1 MASRPGNSAAGKPSA
16 GGRPGLILVDD
27 DPLIVESLSFVL
39 GIEFDVHTADT
50 RAATKR
56 LLQRLPQVPAL
67 ALIDLGLPP
76 DPHAPDEGFA
86 LISELLAFNRSMKI
100 LVLSGQS
107 DRSNI
112 QHALTLG
119 AVDFV
124 PKPCDADLLRA
135 RLNHQLL
142 ILDAERNEGRP
153 HAIGDNPLLGD
164 SAAMQALR
172 DSVTQFA
179 NTPFPVLIEGESGC
193 GKELVAQCLHRES
206 ERAGEPLLT
215 VNCAAFTADLLE
227 AQLFGHVKGAYT
239 GAEQTRTGF
248 FEDANTGTLFLD
260 EVGEMPLEL
269 QTKFLRV
276 LENGEYYPLGE
287 TRPRHSGAR
296 IIAATNRDLRE
307 AVRTGA
313 FRADLFHR
321 LSVLSLSVPP
331 LRSRGNDWRQLLAH
345 FQQLY
350 AGTIK
355 AFELSDDAA
364 RLLDKYSFPGNVR
377 ELRNI
382 VIRIGARS
390 PDGRIGVAEL
400 QAELEPGFTAPE
412 PVPADGEAEDVAPIT
427 TRLAQP
433 GFHLDDEV
441 AALERRYIRAALAQC
456 GGNLSKAARLL
467 GVNRTTLYSKVS
479 RLGLDADGDA

>member
-1 MASRPGNSAAGKPSA
+1 MASPQTLKRHDSTPANSD
-16 GGRPGLILVDD
+16 RVLLLVDD

-39 GIEFDVHTADT
+39 GIDFEVQSADT
-50 RAATKR
+50 RAAAKR
-56 LLQRLPQVPAL
+56 LLQSLPVMPSL

-76 DPHAPDEGFA
+76 DPHSPDEGFA

-112 QHALTLG
+112 QHALTIG

-142 ILDAERNEGRP
+142 ILDAEQNTNATISGGAE
-153 HAIGDNPLLGD
+153 PLLGD
-164 SAAMQALR
+164 STVMQALR
-172 DSVTQFA
+172 DSVKQFA

-193 GKELVAQCLHRES
+193 GKELVAQRLHNES
-206 ERAGEPLLT
+206 DRAAQPLLT

-239 GAEQTRTGF
+239 GAEQARTGF
-248 FEDANTGTLFLD
+248 FEDATHGTLFLD

-287 TRPRHSGAR
+287 TRPRHSQAR

-331 LRSRGNDWRQLLAH
+331 LRSRGRDWEMLATH
-345 FQQLY
+345 FQDLY

-355 AFELSDDAA
+355 PFKFSSAA
-364 RLLDKYSFPGNVR
+364 AQILDEYAFPGNVR

-382 VIRIGARS
+382 VIRIGARHVGAAVEE
-390 PDGRIGVAEL
+390 PEL
-400 QAELEPGFTAPE
+400 RAELEPVVTTQQAVGENDDDEQIAARVSSAGF
-412 PVPADGEAEDVAPIT
+412 
-427 TRLAQP
+427 Q
-433 GFHLDDEV
+433 LDDEV
-441 AALERRYIRAALAQC
+441 ANLERRYIRVALKIC
-456 GGNLSKAARLL
+456 NGNLSKAARLL

-479 RLGLDADGDA
+479 RLGLDGVHE

>member
-1 MASRPGNSAAGKPSA
+1 MVSPQTNNSDALPGDAKL
-16 GGRPGLILVDD
+16 PGLILVDD

-39 GIEFDVHTADT
+39 GIEFNVLTAST
-50 RAATKR
+50 RHAAKT
-56 LLQRLPQVPAL
+56 LLQGLSEMPSL

-86 LISELLAFNRSMKI
+86 LITELLAFNRAMKI

-107 DRSNI
+107 DRRKI

-142 ILDAERNEGRP
+142 ILGAEQTEATPFGVKED
-153 HAIGDNPLLGD
+153 ILLGD
-164 SAAMQALR
+164 SLVMQALR
-172 DSVTQFA
+172 DTMAQFA

-206 ERAGEPLLT
+206 ARADEPLLT
-215 VNCAAFTADLLE
+215 INCAAFTADLLE
-227 AQLFGHVKGAYT
+227 TQLFGHAKGAYT
-239 GAEQTRTGF
+239 GAEQARSGF
-248 FEDANTGTLFLD
+248 FEDATNGTLFLD

-276 LENGEYYPLGE
+276 LENGEYYRLGE
-287 TRPRHSGAR
+287 TRARHSNAR
-296 IIAATNRDLRE
+296 IVAATNRELRE
-307 AVRTGA
+307 AVRTGD
-313 FRADLFHR
+313 FRQDLFHR
-321 LSVLSLSVPP
+321 LSVLSISVPP
-331 LRSRGNDWRQLLAH
+331 LRSRGRDWKLLIDH
-345 FQQLY
+345 FHQLY

-355 AFELSDDAA
+355 PFTLSTAA
-364 RLLDKYSFPGNVR
+364 EQLLDEYAFPGNVR

-382 VIRIGARS
+382 AIRIGAQH
-390 PDGRIGVAEL
+390 PDGTVGVEEL
-400 QAELEPGFTAPE
+400 RAELEP
-412 PVPADGEAEDVAPIT
+412 DVAPAALHAGDADDDELIVLQLS
-427 TRLAQP
+427 RP
-433 GFHLDDEV
+433 GFQLDDEV
-441 AALERRYIRAALAQC
+441 ASLERRFISVALRMC
-456 GGNLSKAARLL
+456 NGNLSKAARLL

-479 RLGLDADGDA
+479 RLGLDADEN

>member
-1 MASRPGNSAAGKPSA
+1 MAQTENDNRTHPAA
-16 GGRPGLILVDD
+16 RPGLVLVDD

-39 GIEFDVHTADT
+39 GVDFDVHTAES
-50 RAATKR
+50 RPAAKT
-56 LLQRLPQVPAL
+56 LLQRLTVMPAL

-76 DPHAPDEGFA
+76 DPHAPDEGFR
-86 LISELLAFNRSMKI
+86 LISELLAFNRQMKI

-135 RLNHQLL
+135 RLHHQVL
-142 ILDAERNEGRP
+142 ILDAEAAEALPG
-153 HAIGDNPLLGD
+153 AVGDDVLIGE
-164 SAAMQALR
+164 STVMQALR
-172 DSVTQFA
+172 DSVAQFA

-193 GKELVAQCLHRES
+193 GKELVAQCLHLAS
-206 ERAGEPLLT
+206 DRAGEPLLT

-239 GAEQTRTGF
+239 GAEQARSGF
-248 FEDANTGTLFLD
+248 FEDATHGTLFLD

-331 LRSRGNDWRQLLAH
+331 LRSRGSDWRTLMAH
-345 FQQLY
+345 FQALY
-350 AGTIK
+350 AGTIRP
-355 AFELSDDAA
+355 FELTDAA
-364 RLLDKYSFPGNVR
+364 SALLDEYAFPGNVR

-382 VIRIGARS
+382 VIRLGARH
-390 PDGRIGVAEL
+390 PGGRVGADEL
-400 QAELEPGFTAPE
+400 TVELEPD
-412 PVPADGEAEDVAPIT
+412 VMPADRSAADAGDDERVAA
-427 TRLAQP
+427 RLESA
-433 GFHLDDEV
+433 GFQLDEEV
-441 AALERRYIRAALAQC
+441 AALERRYIRVALDRC

-479 RLGLDADGDA
+479 RLGLDADE

>member
-1 MASRPGNSAAGKPSA
+1 MANAQKNDHERPQL
-16 GGRPGLILVDD
+16 GGLRGLLLVDD

-39 GIEFDVHTADT
+39 GIDFDVHTADT
-50 RAATKR
+50 RRAAKT
-56 LLQRLPQVPAL
+56 LLQQLPVMPSL

-142 ILDAERNEGRP
+142 ILDAEQGEAAP
-153 HAIGDNPLLGD
+153 FTVGDNPLLGD
-164 SAAMQALR
+164 SPVMQALR
-172 DSVTQFA
+172 DSVRQFA

-193 GKELVAQCLHRES
+193 GKELVAQCLHTES
-206 ERAGEPLLT
+206 DRADEPLLT

-227 AQLFGHVKGAYT
+227 AQLFGHAKGAYT
-239 GAEQTRTGF
+239 GAEQARTGF
-248 FEDANTGTLFLD
+248 FADANDGTLFLD

-287 TRPRHSGAR
+287 TRPRHSNAR
-296 IIAATNRDLRE
+296 IVAATNRELRE

-321 LSVLSLSVPP
+321 LSVLTLSVPP
-331 LRSRGNDWRQLLAH
+331 LRSRARDWKLLMTH
-345 FQQLY
+345 FQNLY

-355 AFELSDDAA
+355 PFELTDESAQ
-364 RLLDKYSFPGNVR
+364 LLDDYAFPGNVR

-382 VIRIGARS
+382 VIRLGARH
-390 PDGRIGVAEL
+390 PGGRVGPEEL
-400 QAELEPGFTAPE
+400 RAELEPDVLPASLGEHGDDDQIAARLGSTGF
-412 PVPADGEAEDVAPIT
+412 
-427 TRLAQP
+427 Q
-433 GFHLDDEV
+433 LDEEV
-441 AALERRYIRAALAQC
+441 ADLERRFIRVALKRC
-456 GGNLSKAARLL
+456 NGNLSKAARLL

-479 RLGLDADGDA
+479 RLGLEGGPDE